1 MQAEESSAATATAT
15 TFIMQLQETAKKA
28 ANEAAL
34 LKDLQERQED
44 GDDL

>member
-28 ANEAAL
+28 ANKAAL

-44 GDDL
+44 GNDL